1 MLADFGAQDS
11 ASMRLI
17 AIRHGE
23 TEWNVLA
30 REMGQLDSPLT
41 ERGVDQAK
49 ALAARLGKRSLAAIY
64 SSDLGRAVQTAHIIS
79 AMAGVEVF
87 PKSELRERHMGI
99 FQGLTS
105 AEMEQR
111 FPTEYSS
118 YRRDPHHFQIP
129 QGESGR
135 QRLERSVQ
143 CLTAIAERHAEGT
156 VVVVTHGGFLMGF
169 FEHVLG
175 MPPGNGWRF
184 KKQNAAYNCF
194 EYANGRWSLETWN
207 DTTHFD
213 GLGSLDDTAVP
224 K

>member
-1 MLADFGAQDS
+1 MLADFGAQGS
-11 ASMRLI
+11 VSMRLI

-41 ERGVDQAK
+41 KRGVEQAK
-49 ALAARLGKRSLAAIY
+49 ALAGRLERQSIAAIY
-64 SSDLGRAVQTAHIIS
+64 SSDLGRAVQTAHIIA
-79 AMAGVEVF
+79 AMAKVEFF
-87 PKSELRERHMGI
+87 PEAGLRERHMGV

-118 YRRDPHHFQIP
+118 YRGDPHHFQIP
-129 QGESGR
+129 HGESGQ

-143 CLTAIAERHAEGT
+143 VLTAIAERHPEGT
-156 VVVVTHGGFLMGF
+156 VVVVTHGGLLMGF

-175 MPPGNGWRF
+175 MSPGNGWRF
-184 KKQNAAYNCF
+184 RKQNAAYNCF
-194 EYANGRWSLETWN
+194 EYVNGQWLLETWN

-213 GLGSLDDTAVP
+213 GLGSLDDTVIP